1 MVLFPRKRAQ
11 LSKGL
16 TDEKHS
22 CEKCPV
28 RAWGFYT
35 ASKQSESRA
44 HSPLPIPRTLAQ
56 ASYFR
61 YFSHAKC
68 AHQFPLATKRPRLNL
83 GNQTMYFQNHHFLV
97 PGPHRVRAT
106 SNSRDENGFWSK
118 EMLTIFTSSR
128 RIRLWILRI
137 PSKISIL
144 PSHSSMSFTQRNT
157 RTTRYRRL
165 WLCSRVFSI
174 KLPSVGSLI
183 TSKHGKRRT
192 Y

>member
-1 MVLFPRKRAQ
+1 MWKVPGSCVRLLHCVKAIWISRPQPTANTADSGSSQLFSLFFP
-11 LSKGL
+11 
-16 TDEKHS
+16 
-22 CEKCPV
+22 CEVCSSV
-28 RAWGFYT
+28 SIGNQT
-35 ASKQSESRA
+35 
-44 HSPLPIPRTLAQ
+44 
-56 ASYFR
+56 
-61 YFSHAKC
+61 
-68 AHQFPLATKRPRLNL
+68 TKNL

-183 TSKHGKRRT
+183 TSKPVNVEPT
-192 Y
+192 N